1 MCAISILLIVITF
14 VLVAK
19 SSFSPVPLVIGILLG
34 AAGGFLL
41 WRRIVNLEKILE
53 IKMNKTIGIM
63 TKAVEELGNWRK
75 KYKTEDAVNKE
86 LVSVFDDL
94 VYEKGILT
102 NE

>member
-1 MCAISILLIVITF
+1 
-14 VLVAK
+14 
-19 SSFSPVPLVIGILLG
+19 
-34 AAGGFLL
+34 
-41 WRRIVNLEKILE
+41 
-53 IKMNKTIGIM
+53 M

-86 LVSVFDDL
+86 LISVFDDL